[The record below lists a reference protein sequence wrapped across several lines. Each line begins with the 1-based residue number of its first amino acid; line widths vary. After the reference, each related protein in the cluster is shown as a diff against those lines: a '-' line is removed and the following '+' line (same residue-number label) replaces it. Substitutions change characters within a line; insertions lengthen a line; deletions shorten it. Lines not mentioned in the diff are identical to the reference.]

1 MRLVRAVACAG
12 LLVVSSL
19 VATAASASAQTAA
32 TDTPTAT
39 PTPTTDAAAA
49 ASPTPTATVDP
60 AAPTSTP
67 TATVDPAAAATP
79 TPTATVDPAAP
90 TPTAT
95 VDPAAAVPTPT
106 ATPFVSGVPCATDD
120 PHGPGGV
127 RRSDIRGQDLNGEG
141 DDDENAT
148 GNGRNEVILH
158 NCTNNQLRVRASI
171 QLNTIPGR
179 IVKPLN
185 EAYAEGSC
193 VSCQTLSVALQVNL
207 YSAERAND
215 VEPENIALALNTN
228 CTGCFTVARAIQY
241 VQPVEDP
248 QDVPDGVAQTVDR
261 LDDELRSIQSDPDI
275 TLADAEARL
284 NAVLVSF
291 NQLGGSLAQQRDERH
306 DDDGH

>member
-1 MRLVRAVACAG
+1 MTESVCRMRLVRAVACAG
-12 LLVVSSL
+12 LLVVSSI
-19 VATAASASAQTAA
+19 VGTAAGASAQTAPA
-32 TDTPTAT
+32 ASDTPTAT
-39 PTPTTDAAAA
+39 PTTDPA
-49 ASPTPTATVDP
+49 ASATPTPTP
-60 AAPTSTP
+60 
-67 TATVDPAAAATP
+67 TVDPAAAAT
-79 TPTATVDPAAP
+79 P

-141 DDDENAT
+141 DADENAT

-207 YSAERAND
+207 YSGERAND
-215 VEPENIALALNTN
+215 VEPENIALALNTS

-241 VQPVEDP
+241 VQPVDDP
-248 QDVPDGVAQTVDR
+248 QDVPDDVAQTVDR